1 MFEQLKVGSWAC
13 ADDRCPI
20 RSVVHAEDQAVTLV
34 FGEHGD
40 FELFVSAAALQ
51 TLLQVGG
58 HALEELRMRTASSLS
73 GANHE
78 GEGDDQ

>member
-1 MFEQLKVGSWAC
+1 MFEQLKVGSWAS

-20 RSVVHAEDQAVTLV
+20 RTVVHAEDHAVTLI

-40 FELFVSAAALQ
+40 FELFVSSAALQ

-58 HALEELRMRTASSLS
+58 HALEELRMHTVSSRS

>member
-20 RSVVHAEDQAVTLV
+20 RTVVHAEDQAVTLV

-40 FELFVSAAALQ
+40 FELFVSATALQ

-58 HALEELRMRTASSLS
+58 QALEELNTRAVRSFS
-73 GANHE
+73 GTNHE
-78 GEGDDQ
+78 GEGHDQ